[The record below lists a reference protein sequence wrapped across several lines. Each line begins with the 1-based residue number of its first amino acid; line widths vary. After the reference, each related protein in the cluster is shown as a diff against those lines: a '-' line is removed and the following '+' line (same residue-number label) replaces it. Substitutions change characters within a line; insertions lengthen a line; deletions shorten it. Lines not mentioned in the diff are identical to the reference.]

1 VTFAVDRAAS
11 DARTGHRMIAES
23 GRKDTHPGC
32 QGSQSANRPI
42 GVGVCQEK
50 QDVCLREANPTK
62 GPLISCFRFVVGLL
76 ASEVP
81 RNRTRN
87 FSSIRKGMLQKPCQ
101 RDRALSLFK
110 QRSPDKSV
118 LELKPQSTM

>member
-1 VTFAVDRAAS
+1 MTFAVDRAAS

-32 QGSQSANRPI
+32 QGSRSANRHT
-42 GVGVCQEK
+42 GVGVRKEK
-50 QDVCLREANPTK
+50 QDVRFREANPTK

-81 RNRTRN
+81 RNRTRS
-87 FSSIRKGMLQKPCQ
+87 FLSIGKGMLQKTCQ
-101 RDRALSLFK
+101 RERALSLFR

-118 LELKPQSTM
+118 LELKP